1 LQNTKSPC
9 TAMHVKEPWPKSYQ
23 CSKVKNKKKYL
34 ISLKMANTCPC
45 YVKQIFDAICRC
57 SSGVETFRT
66 DMNKHKVV
74 VTGRIDPQKLLKKLK
89 KKTRKKVEIVAS
101 KKEEEGS
108 KDHTSRTEEINVAS
122 ESFPQQYPPIFFDCC
137 KNNDLLMAFSDENPN
152 ACSIM

>member
-1 LQNTKSPC
+1 M
-9 TAMHVKEPWPKSYQ
+9 A
-23 CSKVKNKKKYL
+23 NKKKKEEDLRAVVAEYKVSMHCNACERTVAKI
-34 ISLKMANTCPC
+34 ISMFK
-45 YVKQIFDAICRC
+45 
-57 SSGVETFRT
+57 GVETFRT

-89 KKTRKKVEIVAS
+89 KKTRKEVEIVAN

-108 KDHTSRTEEINVAS
+108 KDTSRTEEINVAS

>member
-1 LQNTKSPC
+1 
-9 TAMHVKEPWPKSYQ
+9 M
-23 CSKVKNKKKYL
+23 
-34 ISLKMANTCPC
+34 
-45 YVKQIFDAICRC
+45 KQLFDAICRC
-57 SSGVETFRT
+57 FSGVETFRT

-89 KKTRKKVEIVAS
+89 KKTRKEVEIVAN

-108 KDHTSRTEEINVAS
+108 KDTSRTEEINVAS